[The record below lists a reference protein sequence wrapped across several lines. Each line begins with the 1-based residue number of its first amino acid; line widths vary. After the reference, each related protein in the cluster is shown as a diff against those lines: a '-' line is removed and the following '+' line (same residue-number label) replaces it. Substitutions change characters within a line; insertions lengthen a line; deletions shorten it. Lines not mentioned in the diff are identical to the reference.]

1 MALFLSTFEKQI
13 DKKGRVSVPP
23 TFRTVLANQNFSGI
37 IVYPSFVHDCLEA
50 CGMDRME
57 KLYAQIESL
66 DPFSEERDAFAT
78 AILGSAVQ
86 LPFDNEGRVVLPENL
101 LKRAGIGANATFVG
115 KGATFEIWAPAAF
128 TKYDA
133 AARDTAKA
141 KRATLKSGGAQCINL
156 STFP

>member
-23 TFRTVLANQNFSGI
+23 TFRAVLSHQNFNGI
-37 IVYPSFVHDCLEA
+37 IVYPSFVHGCLEA

-66 DPFSEERDAFAT
+66 DPFSEERDAFTT

-86 LPFDNEGRVVLPENL
+86 LAFDNEGRVSLPENL
-101 LKRAGIGANATFVG
+101 LMRAGIDGNAIFVG
-115 KGATFEIWAPAAF
+115 KGATFEIWAPATFA
-128 TKYDA
+128 KHESA
-133 AARDTAKA
+133 SRELAKA
-141 KRATLKSGGAQCINL
+141 KRASLKSGGAQ
-156 STFP
+156 

>member
-23 TFRTVLANQNFSGI
+23 TFRTVLANQNFNGI
-37 IVYPSFVHDCLEA
+37 IVYPSFVHECLEA

-66 DPFSEERDAFAT
+66 DPFSEEKDAFTT

-86 LPFDNEGRVVLPENL
+86 LAFDNEGRVSLPEHL
-101 LKRAGIGANATFVG
+101 LQRAGISANATFVG
-115 KGATFEIWAPAAF
+115 KGATFEIWAPASF
-128 TKYDA
+128 SKHEA
-133 AARDTAKA
+133 AARDVAKA
-141 KRATLKSGGAQCINL
+141 KRASLKSGGAV
-156 STFP
+156 

>member
-23 TFRTVLANQNFSGI
+23 TFRAVLSHQNFNGI
-37 IVYPSFVHDCLEA
+37 IVYPSFVHECLEA

-66 DPFSEERDAFAT
+66 DPFSEERDAFTT

-86 LPFDNEGRVVLPENL
+86 LAFDNEGRVVLPESL
-101 LKRAGIGANATFVG
+101 LKRAGITEHATFIG

-128 TKYDA
+128 AKHET

-141 KRATLKSGGAQCINL
+141 KRATLKSGGAQ
-156 STFP
+156 